1 MSAAATALEPQ
12 QTVAVVADDSLDSML
27 DERDKFARIIPL
39 VQVTSDQLNNFDEIF
54 PMLLADKL
62 ALKENR
68 ITQHD
73 LYKLDS
79 FGAALAW

>member
-1 MSAAATALEPQ
+1 MSAAATVLEPLE
-12 QTVAVVADDSLDSML
+12 TVTVVSDDPLDSLL
-27 DERDKFARIIPL
+27 DERDRFARIIPL
-39 VQVTSDQLNNFDEIF
+39 VQVKSDQQNNFDEIF
-54 PMLLADKL
+54 PMLLADKS
-62 ALKENR
+62 ALREKR

>member
-1 MSAAATALEPQ
+1 MMS
-12 QTVAVVADDSLDSML
+12 AVVAPLEPASLPISDDPLDSIL
-27 DERDKFARIIPL
+27 DERDKFTRIIPL
-39 VQVTSDQLNNFDEIF
+39 VQVKSDQQNNFDDIF
-54 PMLLADKL
+54 PMILADKS